1 MHIHLR
7 LRRGED
13 DDLLAFFVQVGKR
26 QRALLL
32 KQALRTGNWN
42 IVIANEPA
50 DEDEFARAS
59 RRRSAEL
66 GERRNL
72 GNLAEQGAN
81 TAEFGG
87 IRSVL
92 TEPRGICR
100 SSVSTKPV
108 GFWRKSES
116 GYNRMKKLNPRS
128 NPNMLIARHL
138 LKANLDTVLESM
150 RDWQATENLDLM
162 FVARVPF
169 AVVWDCD
176 NCIITFRT
184 LSAQTTELSLVLI
197 RPDYLYHAEDSDDG
211 LGILILDQVG
221 LCPSEEAFATWSYL
235 LNQFKALEWL
245 DSAKLSSVY
254 RRYGAWDSMAEELEA
269 FNQSLEPLKRYQEYY
284 ETQYAVIEEAEE
296 EALLTKDSPRTPPQP
311 VETEA
316 AAVHLM
322 FETYATGQH
331 SDQAIADLLYAHGY
345 LTRRGKRFTAA
356 TVADILRNPFYI
368 GKAVYQRRHGKYN
381 EIYEGTH
388 EPLISQELW
397 DRCQEVRAQR
407 HSASRAV
414 QKPFRIYLLGNL
426 AHCSVCGRRLGGQ
439 PTRSGL
445 YYREVSRTRGYD
457 DCPHHSHSIR
467 VEIADRQI
475 SAIVMAIRLPPDWQD
490 ALNAKVGED
499 EQLIYLRRQRAELER
514 QRRRLKDMYLHGDF
528 NEDAEMYRAEL
539 ARIRAALEELPTY
552 DQLENL
558 RQAAATAQTLPE
570 LWPQASPEDQRDLL
584 RLMLREVRVDVITG
598 RVVSLRPQPVF
609 IPIFREIALLDERE
623 FGVFVP
629 NWGEHPDADQI
640 LAIPHLPTLEAA
652 PATMEAAPFWA
663 TLPIAGDENARIAP
677 GLAEALRIG
686 ERTATTVTQV
696 CLEGQVPL
704 PDDLRKWE
712 GARAHRITLP
722 EWRAL
727 EASSTDVL
735 VLWLG
740 LWHHILH
747 PEFDLDLERLVSEA
761 SRVLRAGGV
770 WYWVEVLP
778 LEMPAHWVF
787 RFFPA
792 AWEWVRRHSWTLHA
806 LNLKLLEAGLM
817 TRMKNHVSYQPIQAS
832 AALAIAER
840 REGLLA
846 HLSDEAYATGLAR
859 LKQVIADRGE
869 RYVLG
874 SEVQYVE
881 VWAQKQ

>member
-1 MHIHLR
+1 MSSSKSHLR
-7 LRRGED
+7 AICYARVSTEEQGTDEHFSIEAQLNEMQEFAQRRGWEVIAQFID
-13 DDLLAFFVQVGKR
+13 MMSGTRRDRPQLEAALEMIKRRECDVLLVHELSRLSRSVLDTLDIFEILGKNDVMFASVKEADFDFTDPLKKPFLILIATFNEYYVTLLRLHTQKSKR
-26 QRALLL
+26 QRA
-32 KQALRTGNWN
+32 K
-42 IVIANEPA
+42 
-50 DEDEFARAS
+50 
-59 RRRSAEL
+59 
-66 GERRNL
+66 
-72 GNLAEQGAN
+72 
-81 TAEFGG
+81 
-87 IRSVL
+87 
-92 TEPRGICR
+92 
-100 SSVSTKPV
+100 
-108 GFWRKSES
+108 
-116 GYNRMKKLNPRS
+116 
-128 NPNMLIARHL
+128 
-138 LKANLDTVLESM
+138 
-150 RDWQATENLDLM
+150 
-162 FVARVPF
+162 
-169 AVVWDCD
+169 
-176 NCIITFRT
+176 
-184 LSAQTTELSLVLI
+184 
-197 RPDYLYHAEDSDDG
+197 DG
-211 LGILILDQVG
+211 LHNASIA
-221 LCPSEEAFATWSYL
+221 P
-235 LNQFKALEWL
+235 
-245 DSAKLSSVY
+245 
-254 RRYGAWDSMAEELEA
+254 YG
-269 FNQSLEPLKRYQEYY
+269 YVI
-284 ETQYAVIEEAEE
+284 TQ
-296 EALLTKDSPRTPPQP
+296 DSPRTPPQT

-316 AAVHLM
+316 AAVRLM

-368 GKAVYQRRHGKYN
+368 GKAVYQRRHSKYN

-439 PTRSGL
+439 PTPSGL

-640 LAIPHLPTLEAA
+640 LAIPRLPTLEAA
-652 PATMEAAPFWA
+652 PAAMQAAPFWA
-663 TLPIAGDENARIAP
+663 TLPITGDENARIAP

-712 GARAHRITLP
+712 DARARSVTLP

-735 VLWLG
+735 VLRLG

-747 PEFDLDLERLVSEA
+747 PEFDLDLHRLVSEA

-792 AWEWVRRHSWTLHA
+792 AWEWARLHSWTMHA
-806 LNLKLLEAGLM
+806 LNLKLLEAGLT

-832 AALAIAER
+832 AVLAIAER

-846 HLSDEAYATGLAR
+846 HLSDEAYATGLTR
-859 LKQVIADRGE
+859 LKQVIADKGD

-874 SEVQYVE
+874 SEVQCVE
-881 VWAQKQ
+881 VWAQKR